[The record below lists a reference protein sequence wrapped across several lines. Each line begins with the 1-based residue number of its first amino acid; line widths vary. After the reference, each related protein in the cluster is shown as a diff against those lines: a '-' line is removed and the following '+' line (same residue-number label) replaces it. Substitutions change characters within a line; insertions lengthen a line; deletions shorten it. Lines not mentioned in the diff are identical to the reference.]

1 MWDIPLYPSYVNGL
15 STSTKHNPVIC
26 GIYPS
31 YIIWLVVL
39 TILKN
44 MKVNRK
50 DDNPYTKWKITVMFE
65 TTNQYIYILSW
76 LYSHWNPQS
85 LGWLSQPAMPYVA
98 YQPQLGSYW
107 VPTNP
112 RRYPAAKFMSRKNS
126 WRRRSAL
133 GRPGTIAMGQAIKNL
148 ICIYIYIVYM

>member
-65 TTNQYIYILSW
+65 TTNQYIYIYIIMIIFPLKSPISW
-76 LYSHWNPQS
+76 MVIPTSNAICGISATTWVLLGPNKSTAVPSGEVHVSKEFMASEVSPGPAGDYCYGSSH
-85 LGWLSQPAMPYVA
+85 
-98 YQPQLGSYW
+98 
-107 VPTNP
+107 
-112 RRYPAAKFMSRKNS
+112 
-126 WRRRSAL
+126 
-133 GRPGTIAMGQAIKNL
+133 
-148 ICIYIYIVYM
+148 

>member
-65 TTNQYIYILSW
+65 TTNQYIYIYYHDYIPIEIPNLLDGYPNQQCHMW
-76 LYSHWNPQS
+76 HISHN
-85 LGWLSQPAMPYVA
+85 LGPIGSQ
-98 YQPQLGSYW
+98 QIHGGTQ
-107 VPTNP
+107 
-112 RRYPAAKFMSRKNS
+112 
-126 WRRRSAL
+126 RRSSCLERIHGVGGQPWA
-133 GRPGTIAMGQAIKNL
+133 GRGLLLWVKPLRT
-148 ICIYIYIVYM
+148 